1 MLCNKRSH
9 RNEKPA
15 TTESLCTA
23 TRESPCLAT
32 KTYIQ
37 GLRLQAPSAGSQGS
51 IPDQGTRFHMSQ
63 LRVHVSQ
70 LKIPCAATKIWHS
83 QRNKQIHIFF
93 KKYISSH
100 GTPPAENPS
109 AVPALL
115 RIRSESQQGTH
126 RWLFQPSSPASSASS
141 SLTAFHPSLQQ
152 AHLPS
157 PRAFAHTVSFLPHPL
172 SHDYFSP
179 SRFHSKSPLMKQSF
193 PNHLCKSCFPPARL

>member
-23 TRESPCLAT
+23 TRESPCIAT

-37 GLRLQAPSAGSQGS
+37 GLPWIYVSVFQWLRLQAPSAGSQGS
-51 IPDQGTRFHMSQ
+51 IPGQGTRFHMSL
-63 LRVHVSQ
+63 LRVYVSQ
-70 LKIPCAATKIWHS
+70 LKIPRAATKIWHS

-126 RWLFQPSSPASSASS
+126 RMALPAFFSYFICVF
-141 SLTAFHPSLQQ
+141 LTHC
-152 AHLPS
+152 
-157 PRAFAHTVSFLPHPL
+157 
-172 SHDYFSP
+172 FSP
-179 SRFHSKSPLMKQSF
+179 IPTTSAPSRPQSF
-193 PNHLCKSCFPPARL
+193 CSHCLLSPPPTLS